1 MTVLRGKLLTT
12 KGTKIFSQRTQRNL
26 NREIQLTQGT
36 LSSQSNLCLS
46 AFICGLLISVQICA
60 ICENYSSPQKT
71 ITMSS
76 PKKESC
82 IKQLFKDKNNCYS
95 LREIAT
101 ALLLAATIASWIG
114 QQFFSKQVPEFIFY
128 SFATLGEFHQNGS
141 QGHCRFHR

>member
-1 MTVLRGKLLTT
+1 MTVLRGKLLTRANT
-12 KGTKIFSQRTQRNL
+12 VYTEEYCSPRAHWVRRVICVYLRSSVDYSFLCKSVPSVRT
-26 NREIQLTQGT
+26 IHH
-36 LSSQSNLCLS
+36 
-46 AFICGLLISVQICA
+46 F
-60 ICENYSSPQKT
+60 KT

-128 SFATLGEFHQNGS
+128 SFATLIGTGCFGYSLEKKTSIDNNPNAS
-141 QGHCRFHR
+141 S